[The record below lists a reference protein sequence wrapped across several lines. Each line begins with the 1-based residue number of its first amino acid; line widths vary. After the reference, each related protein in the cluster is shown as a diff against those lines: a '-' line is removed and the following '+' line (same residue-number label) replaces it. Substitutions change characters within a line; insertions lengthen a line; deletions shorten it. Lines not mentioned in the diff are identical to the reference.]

1 MSLYFHLPSRLFHL
15 DIVNFSVRL
24 DKIKK
29 AFHELHW
36 LHCFNHYWPQLALM
50 ASQPTNLTLFVG
62 IGLTQKTTLVNPF
75 PTKLESTQFLQIW
88 PFFVGIGLTLK
99 WPKKVNPI
107 PTKSTQFLQL
117 KSTQFLQSQP
127 NSYNGFGVNP
137 IPTNADFNPIPTTK
151 STQLQLISDKTC
163 FFVALLVSLPHA
175 ISNMTHG
182 HLRPLQT

>member
-1 MSLYFHLPSRLFHL
+1 MKGCLCHKMSLYFHLPSRLFHL

-88 PFFVGIGLTLK
+88 PFFVGFGLTQKMNL
-99 WPKKVNPI
+99 VNPF
-107 PTKSTQFLQL
+107 PAKL
-117 KSTQFLQSQP
+117 KSTQFLQIWP
-127 NSYNGFGVNP
+127 
-137 IPTNADFNPIPTTK
+137 
-151 STQLQLISDKTC
+151 
-163 FFVALLVSLPHA
+163 FFVGIGL
-175 ISNMTHG
+175 TKK
-182 HLRPLQT
+182 